1 MITVIRK
8 QLKTTLLQSIV
19 WFFVIVFCIFFML
32 PDTLNRIQ
40 SPEWVAIVNNT
51 KIEYPEFARILYKY
65 ESNVRLIR
73 EQYGSYADMFIKM
86 LGLGGDFKKTA
97 FDEIVRETVLNDV
110 AKQIPVYIADEYIE
124 KIINNPHLAQ
134 SAGVFELLPLGFFN
148 QNGLDQKALDL
159 YLSRNHMNMR
169 QFEDIVEQAL
179 ARHMVVQLASL
190 GAYTPSFMVNS
201 AVRNELLLRDY
212 AILTFSLDKIKAEES
227 SKSITDDQLR
237 AFFDAKNRASKLY
250 WVPEMRSAVIWTF
263 NPEDYGISI
272 DDSAI
277 EEYYE
282 KHRINKY
289 VEYPSKVQI
298 RRILFKL
305 NENESKDQVLARAKN
320 VHDELIQNP
329 MSFEA
334 MARQYS
340 DDKESASKGGLLE
353 FFSKGQ
359 RDKLVERKAFMLSK
373 NGDISDVF
381 ESADGYEIIQRVDK
395 KAAQCKPLD
404 HVKNE
409 IKALLLNQ
417 AFSREFNRDVKK
429 LLHHDGNNYE
439 LLHAFAKDKGGHFT
453 EVSCAQKDDSKS
465 MQSLFKFKHVNDVDY
480 YIDNNVGHLMVFKE
494 IKHKHEP
501 EFQAVKTRV
510 KEDFVNEQAQNTL
523 AERLKEASKSL
534 KQSEK
539 PEDVAHRL
547 GAALKRTGLISK
559 NNAEKTKELQSEN
572 IPMVKM
578 FQLENKG
585 AIAADMQKNGYV
597 FFVAEVAEADSQEE
611 QKKKEEVT
619 MMLNNEV
626 MTLAMQGF
634 VASLSRNAKIETNES
649 LLNQIETQAL

>member
-32 PDTLNRIQ
+32 PDTINRIQ
-40 SPEWVAIVNNT
+40 SPEWVAMVNNT

-110 AKQIPVYIADEYIE
+110 AKQIPIYVADEYIE

-134 SAGVFELLPLGFFN
+134 SAGIFELLPLGFFN
-148 QNGLDQKALDL
+148 QQGLDQKALEL
-159 YLSRNHMNMR
+159 YLARNHMNMR
-169 QFEDIVEQAL
+169 QFEDLVEQAL

-190 GAYTPSFMVNS
+190 GAYTPSFMVDS

-212 AILTFSLDKIKAEES
+212 AILTFSLDKIRADEFAKKIS
-227 SKSITDDQLR
+227 DDQLR
-237 AFFDAKNRASKLY
+237 AFFDTKNRASKLY
-250 WVPEMRSAVIWTF
+250 WIPEMRSAIIWTF

-272 DDSAI
+272 DDNAI

-282 KHRINKY
+282 KHRIGKY
-289 VEYPSKVQI
+289 VEQPSKVQI

-329 MSFEA
+329 ISFEA
-334 MARQYS
+334 KARQYS

-353 FFSKGQ
+353 YFSKGQ
-359 RDKLVERKAFMLSK
+359 KDKLVERKAFMLSK

-395 KAAQCKPLD
+395 KAAQCKPFG
-404 HVKNE
+404 HVRNE
-409 IKALLLNQ
+409 IKTLLLNQ
-417 AFSREFNRDVKK
+417 AFSREFNRDAKK
-429 LLHHDGNNYE
+429 LLQHDGNNYE
-439 LLHAFAKDKGGHFT
+439 FLHTFAKDKGGQLT
-453 EVSCAQKDDSKS
+453 EVPFAQKDDSKS
-465 MQSLFKFKHVNDVDY
+465 MQSLFKLKHINDIDY
-480 YIDNNVGHLMVFKE
+480 HTDNNIGYVVMVKE

-501 EFQAVKTRV
+501 EFQTVKTRV
-510 KEDFVNEQAQNTL
+510 KEDFINEQAQNIL
-523 AERLKEASKSL
+523 AERLKEASKAL

-539 PEDVAHRL
+539 PADVAQRL
-547 GAALKRTGLISK
+547 GANLKRTGLISR
-559 NNAEKTKELQSEN
+559 NNEEKIKELQHEGV
-572 IPMVKM
+572 PTVKM

-585 AIAADMQKNGYV
+585 SVVSDIQKNGYI
-597 FFVAEVAEADSQEE
+597 FFVSEVAEADSQEYE
-611 QKKKEEVT
+611 KKKAET
-619 MMLNNEV
+619 SMMINHEV
-626 MTLAMQGF
+626 MGLAMQGF

>member
-1 MITVIRK
+1 
-8 QLKTTLLQSIV
+8 
-19 WFFVIVFCIFFML
+19 
-32 PDTLNRIQ
+32 
-40 SPEWVAIVNNT
+40 
-51 KIEYPEFARILYKY
+51 
-65 ESNVRLIR
+65 
-73 EQYGSYADMFIKM
+73 
-86 LGLGGDFKKTA
+86 
-97 FDEIVRETVLNDV
+97 
-110 AKQIPVYIADEYIE
+110 
-124 KIINNPHLAQ
+124 
-134 SAGVFELLPLGFFN
+134 
-148 QNGLDQKALDL
+148 
-159 YLSRNHMNMR
+159 
-169 QFEDIVEQAL
+169 
-179 ARHMVVQLASL
+179 
-190 GAYTPSFMVNS
+190 MVNS